1 MRLGT
6 DSKIDAIFKS
16 IWIKIELLTHSIK
29 VDIIVVDQMLF
40 NHKGQYIEIT
50 FKVSVRVIL
59 QCIYFRG
66 GHSSK
71 VPENMI
77 QEFEFKKQ

>member
-1 MRLGT
+1 M
-6 DSKIDAIFKS
+6 
-16 IWIKIELLTHSIK
+16 
-29 VDIIVVDQMLF
+29 
-40 NHKGQYIEIT
+40 

-59 QCIYFRG
+59 QCIYLKG
-66 GHSSK
+66 GHSPK

>member
-1 MRLGT
+1 M
-6 DSKIDAIFKS
+6 
-16 IWIKIELLTHSIK
+16 
-29 VDIIVVDQMLF
+29 
-40 NHKGQYIEIT
+40 

-59 QCIYFRG
+59 QCIYLRG